1 MSKDKMQDLLE
12 MSEEDIM
19 VLYAKTHLGQ
29 NDYGAKEF
37 KNATVAFLN
46 RHKKP
51 LNEWRRDLKLGGKV
65 VKTHI
70 FEGWSFDSSI
80 VDQDFDNCLNRTI
93 KYADGQGATT
103 RIIGYDKASRR
114 VLTQTGSIYWL
125 GDGMSH

>member
-1 MSKDKMQDLLE
+1 MSNDKLQDLLS

-46 RHKKP
+46 RQKKP
-51 LNEWRRDLKLGGKV
+51 LDTWRRELKLGGKV
-65 VKTHI
+65 VKMYI
-70 FEGWSFDSSI
+70 FEGWSFDSTTLE
-80 VDQDFDNCLNRTI
+80 QDFDKCLNRTI
-93 KYADGQGATT
+93 KYGNGQGATT
-103 RIIGYDKASRR
+103 RIIGYDKESRR
-114 VLTQTGSIYWL
+114 VLTQTGTIYWL